1 MTIKDLSKQTGYS
14 VGTISRVLNDQ
25 PNVSAKARKAILEA
39 AEKSGFQLN
48 INAKMLKQH
57 HSNSILVVVKGTD
70 NQLFSALTEAVQS
83 LVAQTPY
90 SLIVD
95 YLDEDSNEVLH
106 AVKLCREK
114 KPLGILFLGGNEE
127 NFRAH
132 FGQISQP
139 AVLVTNDGSA
149 LGFENLSSVTSH
161 DRDAAR
167 QVMVLLLSLGHSR
180 IGIIG
185 GDREVSDTARVRYA
199 GCMDALEGKDV
210 KFDYEGV
217 RFSYADG
224 YRAAQALLARMP
236 ELTAIFAMADVM
248 AIGAIRAL
256 RDKGLRVPEDV
267 SVVGYDGLAIGGY
280 TVPTLAT
287 VCQNTE
293 QLAEKAM
300 QILQQQ
306 IEEKAPARH
315 ETIPVTVVTRESV
328 RKIK

>member
-57 HSNSILVVVKGTD
+57 HSNAILVVVKGTD
-70 NQLFSALTEAVQS
+70 NQLFGALTEALQS
-83 LVAQTPY
+83 LVAQTGY
-90 SLIVD
+90 ALIVD

-106 AVKLCREK
+106 AVKRCREK
-114 KPLGILFLGGNEE
+114 KPMGLLFLGGNEE
-127 NFRAH
+127 NFRSH

-139 AVLVTNDGSA
+139 AVLVTNDASQ

-167 QVMVLLLSLGHSR
+167 QAMEQLMALGHSR

-185 GDREVSDTARVRYA
+185 GDRAVSDTARVRYA
-199 GCMDALEGKDV
+199 GCMDALAGKSV
-210 KFDYEGV
+210 AVDYEAV

-224 YRAAQALLARMP
+224 YRAAQTLLQRMP

-256 RDKGLRVPEDV
+256 RDKGLKVPEDV
-267 SVVGYDGLAIGGY
+267 SVVGYDGLAIGEY
-280 TVPTLAT
+280 TVPTLST
-287 VCQNTE
+287 VKQDTRK
-293 QLAEKAM
+293 LASKAI

-306 IEEKAPARH
+306 IEEKLPARH

-328 RKIK
+328 RKI

>member
-57 HSNSILVVVKGTD
+57 HSNSVLVVVKGTG
-70 NQLFSALTEAVQS
+70 NQLFGALTESLQS
-83 LVAQTPY
+83 LIAQTGY
-90 SLIVD
+90 ALIVD

-106 AVKLCREK
+106 AVKRCREK
-114 KPLGILFLGGNEE
+114 KPQGLLFLGGNEE
-127 NFRAH
+127 NFRAY

-139 AVLVTNDGSA
+139 AVLVTNDGSQ
-149 LGFENLSSVTSH
+149 LGFDNLSSVTSH

-167 QVMVLLLSLGHSR
+167 QAMEQLITLGHTC

-185 GDREVSDTARVRYA
+185 GDRAVSDTARVRYA
-199 GCMDALEGKDV
+199 GCMDALAGKDV
-210 KFDYEGV
+210 SVDYEAV

-224 YRAAQALLARMP
+224 YRAAQQLLQRMP

-256 RDKGLRVPEDV
+256 RDAGKKVPADV
-267 SVVGYDGLAIGGY
+267 SVVGYDGLAIGEY
-280 TVPTLAT
+280 TVPTLST
-287 VCQNTE
+287 VKQDTHA
-293 QLAEKAM
+293 LASKAI

-306 IEEKAPARH
+306 IEEKLPARH
-315 ETIPVTVVTRESV
+315 ETIPVTLLTRESV
-328 RKIK
+328 RKI

>member
-25 PNVSAKARKAILEA
+25 PNVSEKARKAILEA
-39 AEKSGFQLN
+39 AEESGFQLN
-48 INAKMLKQH
+48 INAKMLKQQ
-57 HSNSILVVVKGTD
+57 HSNAILAVVKGTD
-70 NQLFSALTEAVQS
+70 NQLFSALTEAIQN

-106 AVKLCREK
+106 AVKRCREK

-127 NFRAH
+127 NFRTD

-139 AVLVTNDGSA
+139 TVLVTNDGSN
-149 LGFENLSSVTSH
+149 LGFQNLSSVTSH
-161 DRDAAR
+161 DREAAR
-167 QVMVLLLSLGHSR
+167 QAMELLIALGHSC

-185 GDREVSDTARVRYA
+185 GDREVSDTARVRHA
-199 GCMDALEGKDV
+199 GCMDAVAGKRV
-210 KFDYEGV
+210 VVDYETV

-224 YRAAQALLARMP
+224 YRAAQALRERMP
-236 ELTAIFAMADVM
+236 ELTAIFATADVM

-267 SVVGYDGLAIGGY
+267 SVVGYDGLAIGEY
-280 TVPTLAT
+280 TVPTLST
-287 VCQNTE
+287 VKQDTRL
-293 QLAEKAM
+293 LASKAI
-300 QILQQQ
+300 QILQRQ
-306 IEEKAPARH
+306 IEEKTPAKH
-315 ETIPVTVVTRESV
+315 ETIPATVVWRESV
-328 RKIK
+328 RKI